1 MSRSPKFAAR
11 QSRREERTRER
22 QSRAA
27 NRKPSQHERITEDE
41 FGPAPIKASNAPLVP
56 LTENQAI
63 YGEAFGQSRI
73 IYGIGP
79 AGTGKTW
86 YGAALAAK
94 MLVEGVI
101 EKIYLTRP
109 TEGTDG
115 EEMGFLPG
123 DLDEKYEPYLR
134 PFRDAFVER
143 LGTGHFEYL
152 LRKKIIEPVPLAFLR
167 GATIKNA
174 VMLADEMQNATK
186 GQMKMLL
193 TRIGKDSVFVI
204 NGDPKQCDLARPELS
219 GLEDSVARLE
229 RKNVRDVTV
238 VRFGR
243 EDIVRDDIVQDIIE
257 AYED

>member
-1 MSRSPKFAAR
+1 MSRSPKYASR
-11 QSRREERTRER
+11 QSRREERSRNR
-22 QSRAA
+22 QSHAEKQVIARAS
-27 NRKPSQHERITEDE
+27 RVVEEE
-41 FGPAPIKASNAPLVP
+41 VGPAPVKASCEPLVP
-56 LTENQAI
+56 LTEKQAI
-63 YGEAFGQSRI
+63 YGEALGQSRI
-73 IYGIGP
+73 IYGVGP

-86 YGAALAAK
+86 YAAALAAE
-94 MLVEGVI
+94 MLRNGEI

-115 EEMGFLPG
+115 EKMGFLPG
-123 DLDEKYEPYLR
+123 DLAEKYEPYLR

-174 VMLADEMQNATK
+174 IMLADEMQNATR

-204 NGDPKQCDLARPELS
+204 NGDPKQIDLAHSGLS
-219 GLEDSVARLE
+219 GLEDSIERLIE
-229 RKNVRDVTV
+229 KNVSGVTV
-238 VRFGR
+238 VRFDR
-243 EDIVRDDIVQDIIE
+243 QDIVRDDIVQEIIS

>member
-1 MSRSPKFAAR
+1 MSRSPKYASR
-11 QSRREERTRER
+11 QSRREERSRNR
-22 QSRAA
+22 QSRAETQ
-27 NRKPSQHERITEDE
+27 NTSRSGRMSEEDS
-41 FGPAPIKASNAPLVP
+41 GPAPVKASTAPLIP
-56 LTENQAI
+56 LTEKQAI
-63 YGEAFGQSRI
+63 YGEALGQSRI

-86 YGAALAAK
+86 YAAALAAK
-94 MLVEGVI
+94 MLLDGEI

-123 DLDEKYEPYLR
+123 DLKEKYEPYLR

-152 LRKKIIEPVPLAFLR
+152 LRKEIIEPVPLAFLR
-167 GATIKNA
+167 GVTIKNA
-174 VMLADEMQNATK
+174 VILADEMQNATK

-193 TRIGKDSVFVI
+193 TRIGKGSTFVI
-204 NGDPKQCDLARPELS
+204 NGDPKQIDLARPDLS
-219 GLEDSVARLE
+219 GLEDSVERLT
-229 RKNVRDVTV
+229 RKKVKGVTV

-243 EDIVRDDIVQDIIE
+243 QDIVRDDIVQDVIE